1 MTYFDPKLTAG
12 VRPHAATFTVKGL
25 TQVLSQGLTAFID
38 TLLDWQ
44 DRARQ
49 RRQLLGLSDAAL
61 SDFGASRADAAREA
75 GKAAWR

>member
-1 MTYFDPKLTAG
+1 MTYFDHKLTAP
-12 VRPHAATFTVKGL
+12 VRLPGATFKRVAQSFVTLV
-25 TQVLSQGLTAFID
+25 D

-61 SDFGASRADAAREA
+61 HDFGASRADAEREG
-75 GKAAWR
+75 GKAAWS

>member
-1 MTYFDPKLTAG
+1 MTYFDQKLTASI
-12 VRPHAATFTVKGL
+12 RFPAASFTFKRVAR
-25 TQVLSQGLTAFID
+25 GLTALVD

-49 RRQLLGLSDAAL
+49 RRQLLGLSDMAL
-61 SDFGASRADAAREA
+61 RDFGASRADAEREG

>member
-1 MTYFDPKLTAG
+1 MTYFDHKLTAS
-12 VRPHAATFTVKGL
+12 VRFPAAAFTFKR
-25 TQVLSQGLTAFID
+25 LSQGLTAFID

-61 SDFGASRADAAREA
+61 RDFGASRADAEFEG
-75 GKAAWR
+75 GKAAWK